1 MNQLGAHH
9 PLSLVIQLGIRH
21 PKKKER
27 KKEKKKE
34 RRKER
39 MQERKKYPLSVFN
52 TNSTLSTGPPLGAH
66 HSLSRLLGSLQ
77 LQVSFA
83 EYRLFYRAF
92 LQKRPIFFRNL
103 IIVAFTPYHSSC
115 AIAV

>member
-21 PKKKER
+21 PRKKER

-34 RRKER
+34 RKKER
-39 MQERKKYPLSVFN
+39 MQERKKYPLSAFN

-66 HSLSRLLGSLQ
+66 HSLSRLLGSLK

-92 LQKRPIFFRNL
+92 LQKRPIFLRNL
-103 IIVAFTPYHSSC
+103 IIVALPQQLRNCSLN
-115 AIAV
+115 